1 MDLTTTNDTPA
12 KYGHRRA
19 LSSAVI
25 PWEARLAIA
34 RLLGEVSAARMA
46 TTDAA
51 RRTAIDRISA
61 VAAEVDRAMGNAHR
75 YGDRPDHCL
84 DQEYLEHLYL
94 HGQ

>member
-12 KYGHRRA
+12 KYGTNRA
-19 LSSAVI
+19 PTSTVI

-34 RLLGEVSAARMA
+34 RLMGEVSAARMA

-51 RRTAIDRISA
+51 RRTAIDRISK
-61 VAAEVDRAMGNAHR
+61 AAEEVDRTMGNAHQ
-75 YGDRPDHCL
+75 YADRPDHCL